1 MCAEHNVDLG
11 DPLADSPFEQALVA
25 CHRVMFALDATAS
38 LFKRSWCLYEL
49 VRTIQE
55 RKQID
60 FVTIDGL
67 VNKAQQL
74 SDANMKVIHCLCNV
88 MPEEAEASA
97 PSDKD
102 MIDKLVEAMP
112 GGVEYMKVVIRG
124 MVSLVYRMGGQSLNF
139 VDPISQQVSL

>member
-1 MCAEHNVDLG
+1 MHCTLCTAAQDGQDQDHFNLPFPGYMRMKCTLVHQFHRYTLLI
-11 DPLADSPFEQALVA
+11 LAQ
-25 CHRVMFALDATAS
+25 H
-38 LFKRSWCLYEL
+38 
-49 VRTIQE
+49 
-55 RKQID
+55 